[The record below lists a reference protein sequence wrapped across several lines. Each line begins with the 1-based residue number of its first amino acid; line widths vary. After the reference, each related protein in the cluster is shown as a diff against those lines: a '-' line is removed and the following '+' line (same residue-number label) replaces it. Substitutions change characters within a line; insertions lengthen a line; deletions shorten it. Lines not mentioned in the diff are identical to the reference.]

1 MNESDIE
8 FTVGLDLS
16 DAEKKL
22 NQFQGEMKMADAVF
36 NRVTSQPLANRSFEA
51 IRNSQ
56 GYKGFP
62 FEKFNSYDNP
72 ILNSAKKFE
81 SVVSLASEKLRMQAE
96 RMAARREYNAAYK
109 ANDIAGMQTATE
121 KFATANQNLKNIADI
136 EKANK
141 AEERKQKQT
150 ESQVQTEEEITDES
164 KAQNREFAEQI
175 IKLGKILAIVAL
187 IKKAIGEIKKA
198 WEKAFDI
205 HQETLQNIGFL
216 SKDPEGAFRA
226 NSDKTREIMYAGIAN
241 WGKAAPFSRSAYDE
255 FAAKIQ
261 NARENAMKGYGVDEH
276 LTIATQYLYD
286 RYGTKLNAVQLLT
299 GDPTR
304 TNTEITNEILNAVEK
319 ALPNIA
325 RLPEGERNRTLGYIK
340 DLIGPEMM
348 DRLMANINL
357 NLRSGSTETSVEKIL
372 SRGGSIITAVN
383 YAKAGKEFT
392 DSASAMTESFKSLHY
407 VLLGRFSPALQK
419 LADMLSRFANWL
431 ADKFHIGDMDKQ
443 KLWDI
448 TSGKESSATLD
459 MLDIGVSANNRGTVN
474 KRLYDI
480 FNKTTKYG
488 AYYDYADIKDD
499 AKYIDMVK
507 NYKNV
512 AAQTFA
518 NPKATAAETFQALVY
533 QHPKY
538 ASGNMGATLENWK
551 IHTVLE
557 ALFNMQNEF
566 GESLSADRFA
576 EMYGGGI
583 DEFYQFGGLGALFAT
598 ELQGKKFGKLEDF
611 IKFAEKNKKI
621 SSALTTLF
629 SEGGAW
635 DVTPYDVSKNAY
647 GFLTGGIPA
656 PLLSAFKS
664 AMWTSLNLGN
674 TGGMFEV
681 GGDVTVHVTDVYGRE
696 VQTETVPLK
705 QKRTMGGYSSLPQ
718 SYRNA
723 ITLEELQ

>member
-8 FTVGLDLS
+8 FTVGLDVS
-16 DAEKKL
+16 DADKKL
-22 NQFQGEMKMADAVF
+22 DSIQQKMKSTFNESGANQGYSDRDAFAYERMRLIKERNDLNRAARSFYSEAYSRASSGDMSGAAIMKSNAADAAAQAHD
-36 NRVTSQPLANRSFEA
+36 REQK
-51 IRNSQ
+51 I
-56 GYKGFP
+56 
-62 FEKFNSYDNP
+62 KF
-72 ILNSAKKFE
+72 
-81 SVVSLASEKLRMQAE
+81 
-96 RMAARREYNAAYK
+96 YNAK
-109 ANDIAGMQTATE
+109 
-121 KFATANQNLKNIADI
+121 LK
-136 EKANK
+136 EMVKEFL
-141 AEERKQKQT
+141 AET
-150 ESQVQTEEEITDES
+150 GITDES

-286 RYGTKLNAVQLLT
+286 RYGTKLNAAQLLT

-304 TNTEITNEILNAVEK
+304 TNTEITNEILNAIEK

-372 SRGGSIITAVN
+372 SRGGSVVTAAN

-392 DSASAMTESFKSLHY
+392 DSASAMAESFKSLHY

-419 LADMLSRFANWL
+419 LADLLSRFANWL
-431 ADKFHIGDMDKQ
+431 ADKFHIGELSYSEARNLATGQ
-443 KLWDI
+443 A
-448 TSGKESSATLD
+448 SAATLD
-459 MLDIGVSANNRGTVN
+459 MLDVSGNRMKLYYNFNIIGENDPDYFD
-474 KRLYDI
+474 K
-480 FNKTTKYG
+480 
-488 AYYDYADIKDD
+488 YYDS
-499 AKYIDMVK
+499 KYLELEK

-518 NPKATAAETFQALVY
+518 NPNASAAERFQALIY
-533 QHPKY
+533 QHPSY
-538 ASGNMGATLENWK
+538 AGGSMGATLENMRM
-551 IHTVLE
+551 HAVLE
-557 ALFNMQNEF
+557 TLFNMQNEF

-576 EMYGGGI
+576 EMYGGGTG
-583 DEFYQFGGLGALFAT
+583 EFYQFGGLGALFAT
-598 ELQGKKFGKLEDF
+598 ELQGKKFGKLSDF
-611 IKFAEKNKKI
+611 LKFAQKNKNI
-621 SSALTTLF
+621 RNALTNIF
-629 SEGGAW
+629 SESGAY
-635 DVTPYDVSKNAY
+635 DVTPYDVAKNAY
-647 GFLTGGIPA
+647 GYITGGIPEA
-656 PLLSAFKS
+656 LISTFKS
-664 AMWTSLNLGN
+664 GLWSSLNLGN
-674 TGGMFEV
+674 TGGVFEV
-681 GGDVTVHVTDVYGRE
+681 GGDVKVHFTDTYGRE
-696 VQTETVPLK
+696 VNTETVPLK
-705 QKRTMGGYSSLPQ
+705 QKSYTGSYHGLPGQ
-718 SYRNA
+718 YRNT
-723 ITLEELQ
+723 ITVEELQ